1 MWDERK
7 FGGRQTQPYCVWS
20 QEYTHWSFVLTT
32 CTIDPS
38 FLLSLS
44 PHPPFSVSL
53 DLSPYLLSCHSPP
66 SPFLPFSLSSPSFL
80 PLLSF
85 LSPSLSPLLPFSLSS
100 PSFSIF
106 LFSQLKVTHKQLALL
121 LGAFAA
127 YFSGNH
133 TAIEGFM
140 KEFHSK
146 IQELQ
151 SNRDP
156 PEWLEELPSPQDQQS
171 N

>member
-1 MWDERK
+1 MGQKEVWRK
-7 FGGRQTQPYCVWS
+7 TNTTILRVEPRI
-20 QEYTHWSFVLTT
+20 YTLKLCIDYLVLLTF
-32 CTIDPS
+32 PSS
-38 FLLSLS
+38 FLFLLIL
-44 PHPPFSVSL
+44 PFSVSL
-53 DLSPYLLSCHSPP
+53 GLSPYLLSD
-66 SPFLPFSLSSPSFL
+66 LSSSFL
-80 PLLSF
+80 PLLS
-85 LSPSLSPLLPFSLSS
+85 
-100 PSFSIF
+100 F

-133 TAIEGFM
+133 TAVEGFM

>member
-1 MWDERK
+1 M
-7 FGGRQTQPYCVWS
+7 
-20 QEYTHWSFVLTT
+20 HVLTT
-32 CTIDPS
+32 CTIDLS

-53 DLSPYLLSCHSPP
+53 GLSPYLLSCHSPP
-66 SPFLPFSLSSPSFL
+66 SP
-80 PLLSF
+80 
-85 LSPSLSPLLPFSLSS
+85 LLPFSLSS
-100 PSFSIF
+100 PSFPVF

-133 TAIEGFM
+133 TAVEGFM

>member
-1 MWDERK
+1 MGQKEVWRK
-7 FGGRQTQPYCVWS
+7 TNTTILRVEPRI
-20 QEYTHWSFVLTT
+20 YTLKLCIDYLVLL
-32 CTIDPS
+32 TIPSS
-38 FLLSLS
+38 FLFLSIL
-44 PHPPFSVSL
+44 PFSFSL
-53 DLSPYLLSCHSPP
+53 GLSPYLLSD
-66 SPFLPFSLSSPSFL
+66 LSSSFL

-85 LSPSLSPLLPFSLSS
+85 H
-100 PSFSIF
+100 
-106 LFSQLKVTHKQLALL
+106 FSQLKVTHKQLALL

-133 TAIEGFM
+133 TAVEGFM

>member
-1 MWDERK
+1 MTECGIKGSSEEDKHNHIACGAKNIHTEALYWL
-7 FGGRQTQPYCVWS
+7 
-20 QEYTHWSFVLTT
+20 YTLYNWPF
-32 CTIDPS
+32 
-38 FLLSLS
+38 F
-44 PHPPFSVSL
+44 PPFSFPSSPFCLSRSL
-53 DLSPYLLSCHSPP
+53 TILTVLSFTFLSPSPLLPLLTYFPIFH
-66 SPFLPFSLSSPSFL
+66 LPFSFSSPSFL
-80 PLLSF
+80 V
-85 LSPSLSPLLPFSLSS
+85 
-100 PSFSIF
+100 F
-106 LFSQLKVTHKQLALL
+106 LFFQLKVTHKQLALL

-133 TAIEGFM
+133 TAVEGFM

>member
-1 MWDERK
+1 MEPRI
-7 FGGRQTQPYCVWS
+7 
-20 QEYTHWSFVLTT
+20 YTLKLCIDYLVQLTLLS
-32 CTIDPS
+32 S
-38 FLLSLS
+38 FLFPILPFLSLS
-44 PHPPFSVSL
+44 VSHHTYC
-53 DLSPYLLSCHSPP
+53 PIFH
-66 SPFLPFSLSSPSFL
+66 LPFSLSSPSFL
-80 PLLSF
+80 V
-85 LSPSLSPLLPFSLSS
+85 
-100 PSFSIF
+100 F

-133 TAIEGFM
+133 TAVEGFM